1 MSPPSAPGMPG
12 RTGTIASLNVSAKKG
27 QIKTPV
33 AEIMLVAG
41 EGLAGDAHRGFAH
54 RQVSLLMIES
64 IEEQRARLGEQA
76 KGIIEPGAFA
86 ENITTRGLDLL
97 SVKVGDELA
106 AGESVRLRVTQIG
119 KECHTRCA
127 VYHLTGDCI
136 MPALGIFCEVL
147 RGGTLRAGDRIER
160 L

>member
-1 MSPPSAPGMPG
+1 MTGPAPGNS
-12 RTGTIASLNVSAKKG
+12 GTIASLNLSAKKG

-33 AEIMLVAG
+33 SEAEIVAG
-41 EGLAGDAHRGFAH
+41 EGFKEDAHRGFAH

-64 IEEQRARLGEQA
+64 IEDQRARLGDRA

-106 AGESVRLRVTQIG
+106 AGERARLRVTQIG
-119 KECHTRCA
+119 KECHTHCA

-136 MPALGIFCEVL
+136 MPTLGIFCEVL
-147 RGGTLRAGDRIER
+147 AGGTLRVGDRIEK

>member
-1 MSPPSAPGMPG
+1 MTGPAAG
-12 RTGTIASLNVSAKKG
+12 RSGTIASLNISPRKG

-33 AEIMLVAG
+33 SEVELVAG
-41 EGLAGDAHRGFAH
+41 EGLLEDAHRGFAH

-64 IEEQRARLGEQA
+64 IDDQRARLGERA
-76 KGIIEPGAFA
+76 KGLIEPGAFA

-97 SVKVGDELA
+97 SVQVGDELA
-106 AGESVRLRVTQIG
+106 AGRGVRLRVTQIG
-119 KECHTRCA
+119 KECHTHCA

-147 RGGTLRAGDRIER
+147 AGGTLRVGDGIEK

>member
-1 MSPPSAPGMPG
+1 MSVTAPGRSG
-12 RTGTIASLNVSAKKG
+12 AIASLNVSRRKG

-33 AEIMLVAG
+33 PEVELVAG
-41 EGLAGDAHRGFAH
+41 EGFAEDAHRGFAH

-86 ENITTRGLDLL
+86 ENITTRGIDLL
-97 SVKVGDELA
+97 SVKVGEELA

-119 KECHTRCA
+119 KDCHTHCA

-147 RGGTLRAGDRIER
+147 AGGTLKVGDRIER

>member
-1 MSPPSAPGMPG
+1 MSAPAAGKPG
-12 RTGTIASLNVSAKKG
+12 RTGTIASLNVSRKKG

-33 AEIMLVAG
+33 PEVELVAG
-41 EGLAGDAHRGFAH
+41 EGFAEDAHRGFAH

-64 IEEQRARLGEQA
+64 IEEQRDRLGERA

-97 SVKVGDELA
+97 SVKAGDELA

-119 KECHTRCA
+119 KECHTHCA

-147 RGGTLRAGDRIER
+147 AGGTLRVGDRIER

>member
-1 MSPPSAPGMPG
+1 MTGPAPGNS
-12 RTGTIASLNVSAKKG
+12 GTIASLNLSAKKG

-33 AEIMLVAG
+33 SEAEIVAG
-41 EGLAGDAHRGFAH
+41 EGFKEDAHRGFAH

-64 IEEQRARLGEQA
+64 IEDQRARLGDRA

-106 AGESVRLRVTQIG
+106 AGESARLRVTQIG
-119 KECHTRCA
+119 KECHTHCA

-136 MPALGIFCEVL
+136 MPTLGIFCEVL
-147 RGGTLRAGDRIER
+147 AGGTLRVGDRIEK

>member
-1 MSPPSAPGMPG
+1 MSAPAAGKPG
-12 RTGTIASLNVSAKKG
+12 KSGTIASLNVSLKKG

-33 AEIMLVAG
+33 SEVGVVAG
-41 EGLAGDAHRGFAH
+41 EGLQGDAHKGFEH

-64 IEEQRARLGEQA
+64 IEEQRDRLGERA

-86 ENITTRGLDLL
+86 ENITTQGLDLL

-106 AGESVRLRVTQIG
+106 AGEGVRLRVTQIG
-119 KECHTRCA
+119 KECHTHCA

-136 MPALGIFCEVL
+136 MPILGIFCEVVE
-147 RGGTLRAGDRIER
+147 GGTLRIGDRIEK